1 MAKKI
6 NTYADL
12 SIEELNKALQE
23 KKEILFNMRFQK
35 SLQQLDHPMSIRNA
49 KKDIARI
56 SKFYK

>member
-23 KKEILFNMRFQK
+23 KKRFC
-35 SLQQLDHPMSIRNA
+35 ST
-49 KKDIARI
+49 
-56 SKFYK
+56 

>member
-23 KKEILFNMRFQK
+23 KKRDFVQYE
-35 SLQQLDHPMSIRNA
+35 
-49 KKDIARI
+49 I
-56 SKFYK
+56 SKIFTAIRPSNVY